1 MLHIVLHTRGRWK
14 FSLADIKKYCAAW
27 NVFPINSLVWHS
39 PWRLARQLRGVTSVT
54 KFAAVPLLYYIPT
67 SLLLLIMKSM
77 MTIVMKWTAVT
88 PIKRVLHC
96 LMDHP
101 CWKEISRR
109 KLWFPRSL
117 VSHRGVLFIANLV
130 EEKETAKPY
139 KAWQST
145 GSYINK

>member
-1 MLHIVLHTRGRWK
+1 MTLLTSVGQNTWRITNGLVLIYNLQQLTLCRSMPH
-14 FSLADIKKYCAAW
+14 
-27 NVFPINSLVWHS
+27 WHS
-39 PWRLARQLRGVTSVT
+39 PWRIARQLRGVTSVT
-54 KFAAVPLLYYIPT
+54 KFAAVPPLHYIPT
-67 SLLLLIMKSM
+67 FTYQMKSM